1 MGLDCFVDNFD
12 FKIRQLLHNFPADYV
27 NTDGSKFWSGSKRAP
42 HAIAFDFTNPLHL
55 SFVESY
61 ARIIATALGIN
72 VDEKCSSEYVSKVAS
87 KIEVPQF
94 QPKKI
99 FIKANETD
107 TDTSGIED
115 MGKEEEEKITILMQ
129 ELSLYDKNS
138 ADPTT
143 FKPTEFEKDDDSNFH
158 IDFIH
163 AASNLRANNYRIVE
177 VSFIYFIEY
186 LIIICS
192 AIDRKLK

>member
-1 MGLDCFVDNFD
+1 MGVDCFVDNFD

-27 NTDGSKFWSGSKRAP
+27 NSDGSKFWSGSKRAP
-42 HAIAFDFTNPLHL
+42 HPIAFDVTNPLHL
-55 SFVESY
+55 SFIESY
-61 ARIIATALGIN
+61 ARIIALALGIT
-72 VDEKCSSEYVSKVAS
+72 VDENCNSDYVSKVAS

-94 QPKKI
+94 QPKI
-99 FIKANETD
+99 VFIKANETD

-129 ELSLYDKNS
+129 ELSLYDKKS
-138 ADPTT
+138 ADPTS
-143 FKPTEFEKDDDSNFH
+143 FKPTEFEKDDDTNFH

-177 VSFIYFIEY
+177 VIT
-186 LIIICS
+186 IIINKH
-192 AIDRKLK
+192 IIV